1 MNRRALLIAL
11 LLAVMGGTLLVFY
24 VRRFEQ
30 EASGGDKVRLLATKK
45 TIERGQVITEE
56 ALGVREVPMAYVE
69 ERAIKAADLS
79 KVVGLRVGM
88 TLAAQQTLMWSDLAV
103 ASDERRDLSSL
114 VQPGNR
120 AVSVLAQSNDKSYAL
135 IHPGDY
141 VDLISTM
148 QATKDPAADAR
159 TAVVLLQK
167 VLVLAVGLDTEP
179 RVDREG
185 QNKSQRDMI
194 LTVSVNL
201 QEAQLLSLAVE
212 RGRLSVAL
220 RNPDD
225 PRVVEGIPDMP
236 ASALVDTKAR
246 ADVQKL
252 RRSGP
257 IKLGAEAK

>member
-11 LLAVMGGTLLVFY
+11 LLAVMGATLLFVY

-30 EASGGDKVRLLATKK
+30 EASGGEKVRLLATKK
-45 TIERGQVITEE
+45 TIERGAVITED
-56 ALGVREVPMAYVE
+56 ALGVREVPVAYVE
-69 ERAIKAADLS
+69 ERAIKAADMS

-120 AVSVLAQSNDKSYAL
+120 AVSVLAATNDKSFAL

-148 QATKDPAADAR
+148 QPGKDPSDQAR
-159 TAVVLLQK
+159 TAVVLLQR

-185 QNKSQRDMI
+185 NKQAQRDLI

-201 QEAQLLSLAVE
+201 QEAQLLALATE
-212 RGRLSVAL
+212 KGRLSVAL

-236 ASALVDTKAR
+236 STALVDTKAR
-246 ADVQKL
+246 ADVQKI